1 MKLSIVV
8 PVYNVERY
16 VRKCILS
23 IINQDDD
30 LFKNIEL
37 IIVNDGTKDN
47 SVEQIIDLVD
57 LYDNITLINQ
67 ENHGLSVARNNG
79 MNKASGD
86 YVWFVDSDD
95 WISTDALKIL
105 MPYLDGKNDIVSF
118 AYTKVTEDEET
129 VCCVYSDEANTLS
142 GKDSFRRRCE
152 FSTMAQRAAY
162 RKEFMAKNDLEFM
175 PDIYSQDDE
184 LCLRAS
190 YLADLVTLIPHSI
203 YYFLRTTGDKHVS
216 IMNAGKPKYGFDYIK
231 VTKSLMKFKQE
242 RVKEKDLKQRFDYH
256 ISVLINN
263 GLNTIS
269 RCSEEDKKKFCEMY
283 KEVDGLTKCLYG
295 GGGKYFVEAFLFS
308 LFPSRK
314 VQTYNFLRRFKTK
327 SLFC

>member
-8 PVYNVERY
+8 PVYNVEQY

-23 IINQDDD
+23 IINQVDD
-30 LFKNIEL
+30 LFKEIEV

-47 SVEQIIDLVD
+47 SVEQIQDLVD
-57 LYDNITLINQ
+57 KYDNIALVNQ
-67 ENHGLSVARNNG
+67 QNQGLSVARNYG
-79 MNKASGD
+79 MNKAVGD

-95 WISTDALKIL
+95 WISADALKVL
-105 MPYLDGKNDIVSF
+105 LPYLDGKNDIVSF
-118 AYTKVTEDEET
+118 AYTKVTEDKET
-129 VCCVYSDEANTLS
+129 LCGVYSDAAKTLS
-142 GKDSFRRRCE
+142 GKESFRNRCE

-162 RKEFMAKNDLEFM
+162 RKEFMTKYNLEFM
-175 PDIYSQDDE
+175 PGIYSQDDE

-190 YLADLVTLIPHSI
+190 YLAESVTLIPLSI

-231 VTKSLMKFKQE
+231 VTNSLSSFKLE
-242 RVKEKDLKQRFDYH
+242 CVKEKDLKQRFDYH

-269 RCSEEDKKKFCEMY
+269 RCSEEDQKNFCDMY
-283 KEVDGLTKCLYG
+283 KETKGLNKCLYG
-295 GGGKYFVEAFLFS
+295 GGGKFFVEAVLFS
-308 LFPSRK
+308 LFPNRMVK
-314 VQTYNFLRRFKTK
+314 TYNFLKRFK
-327 SLFC
+327 

>member
-8 PVYNVERY
+8 PVYNVEQY

-23 IINQDDD
+23 IINQEND
-30 LFKNIEL
+30 LFREIEV

-47 SVEQIIDLVD
+47 SVEQIRDLVD
-57 LYDNITLINQ
+57 KYNNITLVNQ
-67 ENHGLSVARNNG
+67 QNQGLSVARNNG
-79 MNKASGD
+79 MKNASGD

-95 WISTDALKIL
+95 WISSDALKVL
-105 MPYLDGKNDIVSF
+105 LPYLDGKNDIVSF

-129 VCCVYSDEANTLS
+129 LCCVYSDEAKTLG
-142 GKDSFRRRCE
+142 GKESFRRRCE

-162 RKEFMAKNDLEFM
+162 RKQFLTKNNMEFM
-175 PDIYSQDDE
+175 PGIYSQDDE

-190 YLADLVTLIPHSI
+190 YLAETVTLIPQPI

-231 VTKSLMKFKQE
+231 VTKSLLDFKQE

-256 ISVLINN
+256 ISVLVNN

-269 RCSEEDKKKFCEMY
+269 RCSEDDQKKFCKMY
-283 KEVDGLTKCLYG
+283 QDVDGLNKCLYR
-295 GGGKYFVEAFLFS
+295 GGGKYLVEAVLFS
-308 LFPSRK
+308 MFPNKMVEIYSFMQK
-314 VQTYNFLRRFKTK
+314 FNNK
-327 SLFC
+327 

>member
-8 PVYNVERY
+8 PVYNVEQY

-23 IINQDDD
+23 IINQEDD
-30 LFKNIEL
+30 LFREIEV

-47 SVEQIIDLVD
+47 SVEQIQDLVD
-57 LYDNITLINQ
+57 KYDNIILINQ
-67 ENHGLSVARNNG
+67 QNQGLSVARNNG
-79 MNKASGD
+79 MNKAGGD

-95 WISTDALKIL
+95 WISSDALKVL

-118 AYTKVTEDEET
+118 AYTKVTEDDET
-129 VCCVYSDEANTLS
+129 LCCVYSNEAKTLS
-142 GKDSFRRRCE
+142 GKESFRSRCE
-152 FSTMAQRAAY
+152 FSTMAQRGAY
-162 RKEFMAKNDLEFM
+162 RREFMTKNNLEFM
-175 PDIYSQDDE
+175 PGIYSQDDE

-190 YLADLVTLIPHSI
+190 YLAETVTLIPQPI

-231 VTKSLMKFKQE
+231 VTKSLSSFKKD
-242 RVKEKDLKQRFDYH
+242 RIKEKDLIQRFDYH

-269 RCSEEDKKKFCEMY
+269 RCSKEDQMKFCEMY
-283 KEVDGLTKCLYG
+283 NEVKDLNKCLYG
-295 GGGKYFVEAFLFS
+295 GSGKYFVEAVLFS
-308 LFPSRK
+308 LFPNRM
-314 VQTYNFLRRFKTK
+314 VQIYNFLKRFNN
-327 SLFC
+327 

>member
-8 PVYNVERY
+8 PVYNVEQY

-23 IINQDDD
+23 IINQEDD
-30 LFKNIEL
+30 LFREIEV

-47 SVEQIIDLVD
+47 SVEQIQDLVD
-57 LYDNITLINQ
+57 KYDNIILINQ
-67 ENHGLSVARNNG
+67 QNQGLSVARNNG
-79 MNKASGD
+79 MNKAGGD

-95 WISTDALKIL
+95 WISSDALKVL

-129 VCCVYSDEANTLS
+129 VCCVYSNVAKTLS
-142 GKDSFRRRCE
+142 GKESFSRRCE

-162 RKEFMAKNDLEFM
+162 RKEFMTKNNLEFM
-175 PDIYSQDDE
+175 PGIYSQDDE

-190 YLADLVTLIPHSI
+190 YLAKTVTLIPQSI

-231 VTKSLMKFKQE
+231 VTKSLLTFKKE
-242 RVKEKDLKQRFDYH
+242 YVKEKELTQRYDYH

-269 RCSEEDKKKFCEMY
+269 RCSKEDQKKFCEMY
-283 KEVDGLTKCLYG
+283 KEVDGLNKCLYG
-295 GGGKYFVEAFLFS
+295 GGGKYFVEAVLFS
-308 LFPSRK
+308 LFPNHM
-314 VQTYNFLRRFKTK
+314 VQSYNFMKRFKN
-327 SLFC
+327 